1 MKRQFFSGALLL
13 LALAGHA
20 AAQANP
26 DLAFTDF
33 PNADVNALAG
43 GQVLQMR
50 GGLIDFQR
58 GLTSQALYVINA
70 PLATVQAKLS
80 SWNPASH
87 PELKVWMHQNLPP
100 RPTINDFAGLQS
112 LPDNSSVASL
122 IDATDKFDAAVPSFQ
137 INQNESQL
145 IASLHTPGTDPR
157 AFFANAWS
165 QVLLGRIGNFL
176 GAKLALE
183 NDAVPGGAVQP
194 LAEIKSLLRS
204 DVKIY
209 QRFHPLFANTP
220 VYAANKLAPA
230 TLYYECFDIEGTAV
244 LGTGAMYETHPNGK
258 PAMLA
263 APAALDATAAPD
275 AGTPVAPMMAAP
287 SASPV
292 LVADIEY
299 FVNNGIYVSL
309 ELHQLSPVTINGQEE
324 TLVWREDL
332 VSTANVA
339 YLHGTERL
347 ASGMI
352 MLQDVKQAID
362 AFRSEFK

>member
-1 MKRQFFSGALLL
+1 MKRLFFSGALLVSV
-13 LALAGHA
+13 LAGHA

-43 GQVLQMR
+43 GQVQQAR

-70 PLATVQAKLS
+70 PVATVREKLS

-87 PELKVWMHQNLPP
+87 PELKVWLHQNLPP

-112 LPDNSSVASL
+112 LPDNSSVESL
-122 IDATDKFDAAVPSFQ
+122 VDATAKFDAAVPSFQ
-137 INQNESQL
+137 VNPGEAQL
-145 IASLHTPGTDPR
+145 IASLRTPGADPR
-157 AFFANAWS
+157 AFFANAWA
-165 QVLLGRIGNFL
+165 QVLTGRIDNFL
-176 GAKLALE
+176 GAKLASE
-183 NDAVPGGAVQP
+183 NDAIPGGAIQP

-204 DVKIY
+204 DVKVY
-209 QRFHPLFANTP
+209 QRFHPLFVNTP
-220 VYAANKLAPA
+220 VYAANKIAPVA
-230 TLYYECFDIEGTAV
+230 LYYECFDIEGTAV
-244 LGTGAMYETHPNGK
+244 LGTGAMYETRLNGK
-258 PAMLA
+258 TAAA
-263 APAALDATAAPD
+263 APPVALDA
-275 AGTPVAPMMAAP
+275 AGTSPMAMPMTAGAPILA
-287 SASPV
+287 
-292 LVADIEY
+292 ADIEY

-362 AFRSEFK
+362 AFRSEFR